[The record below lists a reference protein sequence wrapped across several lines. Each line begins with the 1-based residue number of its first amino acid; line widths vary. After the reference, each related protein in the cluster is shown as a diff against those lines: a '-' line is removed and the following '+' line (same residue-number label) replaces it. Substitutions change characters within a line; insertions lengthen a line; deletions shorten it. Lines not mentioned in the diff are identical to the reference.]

1 MPDRHDPIDWEEI
14 ERSPAFRELVTSRR
28 RFVATVG
35 GAAIGVTV
43 AYVLI
48 AYLAAD
54 VLAGAEPITIGFIA
68 GVGLIVMTWVVT
80 LMYLR
85 KSDREWG
92 PLERRIAE
100 QARVTEPSGRF
111 AREPEGARE
120 EATS

>member
-1 MPDRHDPIDWEEI
+1 MQHPIDWEEI
-14 ERSPAFRELVTSRR
+14 ERSREFRELVASRR

-48 AYLAAD
+48 AYLATD
-54 VLAGAEPITIGFIA
+54 VLGSAEPITLGFIA

-85 KSDREWG
+85 KSDREWS

-100 QARVTEPSGRF
+100 QARATEATGRF
-111 AREPEGARE
+111 ERTPADARE
-120 EATS
+120 EAQA